1 MPSMMNPF
9 FAKAFKSFGILCI
22 AFLSFASLSLSSCN
36 SDDKEIE
43 ISNTENNHS
52 LPVVKITIDEKYL
65 WSEDSGLF
73 VAGTGST
80 ENYLQKW
87 EFPAYLSYYEFGEK
101 AFTDT
106 VGFRIKGHR
115 SRHLPNKSIGLYWR
129 SLYGRDIL
137 THTVFKNNPVKKF
150 ERLKLHNGGSHGAHL
165 LIRTA
170 SILRIIE
177 GHTLLDFSSVQPVM
191 VYINKDYWGLYILNE
206 MITPHYFK
214 YKYNLSKNNINILKS
229 DAIMPVVDDGSSNNW
244 INTIIPFLKDND
256 LSDTANYE
264 IAIDMI
270 DKELLIDYFI
280 IETYILNR
288 DWPIFNMSWWN
299 STSGINEFNKWRYI
313 IYDLDTSF
321 EDPYSKEL
329 WLGDFYNNSE
339 NTVKNYSSGF
349 FVFNAFMKNKSFR
362 IAFFER
368 YLYFINSVFTED
380 NVRNKIDELTTEI
393 GVEEY
398 NRHIQRWD
406 IKIGRTWLEGMESLN
421 TFNKERREWIKPII
435 EAFLKDENNG

>member
-1 MPSMMNPF
+1 
-9 FAKAFKSFGILCI
+9 
-22 AFLSFASLSLSSCN
+22 
-36 SDDKEIE
+36 
-43 ISNTENNHS
+43 
-52 LPVVKITIDEKYL
+52 
-65 WSEDSGLF
+65 
-73 VAGTGST
+73 
-80 ENYLQKW
+80 
-87 EFPAYLSYYEFGEK
+87 
-101 AFTDT
+101 
-106 VGFRIKGHR
+106 
-115 SRHLPNKSIGLYWR
+115 
-129 SLYGRDIL
+129 
-137 THTVFKNNPVKKF
+137 
-150 ERLKLHNGGSHGAHL
+150 
-165 LIRTA
+165 
-170 SILRIIE
+170 
-177 GHTLLDFSSVQPVM
+177 
-191 VYINKDYWGLYILNE
+191 
-206 MITPHYFK
+206 
-214 YKYNLSKNNINILKS
+214 
-229 DAIMPVVDDGSSNNW
+229 
-244 INTIIPFLKDND
+244 
-256 LSDTANYE
+256 
-264 IAIDMI
+264 
-270 DKELLIDYFI
+270 
-280 IETYILNR
+280 
-288 DWPIFNMSWWN
+288 MSWWN

>member
-1 MPSMMNPF
+1 M
-9 FAKAFKSFGILCI
+9 
-22 AFLSFASLSLSSCN
+22 
-36 SDDKEIE
+36 
-43 ISNTENNHS
+43 
-52 LPVVKITIDEKYL
+52 
-65 WSEDSGLF
+65 
-73 VAGTGST
+73 
-80 ENYLQKW
+80 
-87 EFPAYLSYYEFGEK
+87 
-101 AFTDT
+101 
-106 VGFRIKGHR
+106 
-115 SRHLPNKSIGLYWR
+115 
-129 SLYGRDIL
+129 
-137 THTVFKNNPVKKF
+137 KKF